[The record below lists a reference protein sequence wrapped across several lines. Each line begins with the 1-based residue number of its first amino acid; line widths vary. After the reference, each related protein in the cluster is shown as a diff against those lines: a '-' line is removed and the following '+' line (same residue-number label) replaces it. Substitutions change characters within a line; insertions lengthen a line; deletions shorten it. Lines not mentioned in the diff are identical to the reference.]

1 MLQFIVPEYTAPSIL
16 SSFLVVESAACK
28 YLLLFW

>member
-1 MLQFIVPEYTAPSIL
+1 MCIMLKFIVPEYTAPSIL

-28 YLLLFW
+28 Y